1 MRTIRRT
8 TKQALEA
15 MERADRSRARRGSSS
30 MHPSWLD
37 DELMAE
43 QIRAYRERTS
53 NMSQEEWWAD
63 LLERKRRENS
73 GTM

>member
-1 MRTIRRT
+1 
-8 TKQALEA
+8 
-15 MERADRSRARRGSSS
+15 MERADRSRARRASSS

-43 QIRAYRERTS
+43 QIRACKAE
-53 NMSQEEWWAD
+53 MSGKSHQEWWAD

-73 GTM
+73 SGM

>member
-1 MRTIRRT
+1 
-8 TKQALEA
+8 
-15 MERADRSRARRGSSS
+15 